1 VPLRVLAGAIA
12 LALAGALGA
21 CGDAETGQ
29 TVASS
34 DQLTIY
40 TALPEHGP
48 QADRARDV
56 LDGERLALLL
66 ADGRAGLFN
75 VGLRP
80 VSDAAEP
87 EEAEEEGEEETEPEK
102 GWEPEAAL
110 KAAEVAVAD
119 PSTIAFIGDFDAGA
133 TALTLPVTNPRDLL
147 QVSPAATYGGFT
159 GDPGKAPGEPEKYQ
173 PSTRPTFGRVAV
185 SDAVQARAMADVL
198 AGDDC
203 GQVAILRAPNAFDDS
218 LARLFATAVTN
229 RGMEVVLDEQVR
241 DDDPEGHRE
250 MAQQVVEAGA
260 RCATFVAGP
269 ADAPASV
276 LRALNEADP
285 GLRIVAPIGL
295 ADDEV
300 ARALGPAASVTTIV
314 GPPAPGPELH
324 KAFERR
330 FGREPGPW
338 AAYGFEAM
346 RRVLRAIEAAGPRGN
361 DRRAV
366 VEAYLALDHPE
377 PRLALWR
384 PTLDGLEMERELP
397 VR

>member
-1 VPLRVLAGAIA
+1 MPLRVLAGAIA
-12 LALAGALGA
+12 LVLAGALTG
-21 CGDAETGQ
+21 CGDAENGQ

-48 QADRARDV
+48 QAPRARDV

-87 EEAEEEGEEETEPEK
+87 EPEEEGEEGEPEK

-110 KAAEVAVAD
+110 KAAEVAVED

-147 QVSPAATYGGFT
+147 QVSPATTYGGFT

-173 PSTRPTFGRVAV
+173 PSARPTFGRIAV

-198 AGDDC
+198 AEDDC
-203 GQVAILRAPNAFDDS
+203 AQVAILRAPNAFDDS
-218 LARLFATAVTN
+218 LARLFATAAAN
-229 RGMEVVLDEQVR
+229 RGMEVVFDEQVR
-241 DDDPEGHRE
+241 DDDPESHRD

-260 RCATFVAGP
+260 GCATYAAGP

-285 GLRIVAPIGL
+285 MLRIVAPIGL

-300 ARALGPAASVTTIV
+300 ARALGPAASMTTIV

-346 RRVLRAIEAAGPRGN
+346 RRVLRAIEDAGPRGN

-366 VEAYLALDHPE
+366 VEAYLALPAPA

-384 PTLDGLEMERELP
+384 PTLDGLAMERELP